1 LWQGRTPTGCRGC
14 LPWTSA
20 REPLPPSVRMPPL
33 LRLRPFAPD
42 DAAVVGPW
50 LDGPGVSLP
59 PGGAAHRW
67 AERMC
72 ADPRVRAFVVQSD
85 GEVAGF
91 ARLDLGPDRVAELTI
106 AVATGGRRRGVG
118 SQLLQL
124 VLVEAERI
132 HVRRVQALV
141 DPQNE
146 PAMQFF
152 DAAGFEAT
160 ATVPGKVTFVR
171 WLHGADPREL
181 EVHV

>member
-1 LWQGRTPTGCRGC
+1 M
-14 LPWTSA
+14 
-20 REPLPPSVRMPPL
+20 PPS
-33 LRLRPFAPD
+33 LRLRPFAPA

-72 ADPRVRAFVVQSD
+72 ADPRVRAFVARSEGKAAPD
-85 GEVAGF
+85 GEVVGF

-124 VLVEAERI
+124 VLAEAEKL

-152 DAAGFEAT
+152 AQAGFEAT